1 MLFVG
6 KSEFELA
13 LWATE
18 YLTPHRYLHRYLRLP
33 TVSQAS
39 QAQAKKKRVHA
50 PLLELERIH

>member
-39 QAQAKKKRVHA
+39 QAQAKKKEFMPHC
-50 PLLELERIH
+50 